1 MRAPAV
7 PPAQPWKRYWDR
19 WLMMALIGLSVGAVA
34 YFLHF
39 FIHAFAMIKY
49 HGTRWVER
57 GGSWGAGREELAGT
71 GDVVEEGGGLGWA
84 VLGPRHAVGGRGGAG
99 REELGGRSWEGGAG

>member
-1 MRAPAV
+1 
-7 PPAQPWKRYWDR
+7 
-19 WLMMALIGLSVGAVA
+19 MMALIGLSVGAVA

-84 VLGPRHAVGGRGGAG
+84 VLGPRHAVGGA
-99 REELGGRSWEGGAG
+99 GRSWEGGSGREELWGGKLVLGG